1 MTYAELD
8 RRTDQVAAGLLGAG
22 PHGLGLEPGDPVL
35 FQVTNRLHSI
45 VAWYGVLK
53 AGLIPVATLAA
64 HRRHE
69 ISQVSDRTGA
79 VAHLV
84 EADFPGFDLV
94 AFAREQATASPAIR
108 HVLTVGAAG
117 PAPA

>member
-8 RRTDQVAAGLLGAG
+8 RRTDQVAAACRAG
-22 PHGLGLEPGDPVL
+22 GLGLGPGDPVL